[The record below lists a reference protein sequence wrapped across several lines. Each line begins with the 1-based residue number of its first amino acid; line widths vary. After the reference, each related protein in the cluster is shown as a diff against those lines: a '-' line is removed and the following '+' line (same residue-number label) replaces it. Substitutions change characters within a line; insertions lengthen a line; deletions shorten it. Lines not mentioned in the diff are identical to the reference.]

1 MNFSLHSSLTAIPD
15 AALACTR
22 TTTSLIDAGNKNGIH
37 APSQERR
44 EKFLTPSLAYSKA
57 SFKIVNHFPQKRC
70 KTCKGEKKEKKRPA
84 LSIPLNPQKK
94 ILNHFPQNRSKTRKK
109 NK

>member
-1 MNFSLHSSLTAIPD
+1 M
-15 AALACTR
+15 
-22 TTTSLIDAGNKNGIH
+22 
-37 APSQERR
+37 Q
-44 EKFLTPSLAYSKA
+44 
-57 SFKIVNHFPQKRC
+57 
-70 KTCKGEKKEKKRPA
+70 GEKKKERKRPA